1 MQHFMKKISLLSFL
15 LLFCISFSGLA
26 QQAQT
31 LPLDPKTRIGKLDN
45 GLTYYIRKN
54 ELPKNR
60 GEFYIAQKVGSIL
73 EEENQRGLAHF
84 LEHMCFNG
92 TKNFP
97 GNSLIKYLEKIG
109 VKFGENVNAYT
120 SLDETVY
127 NLSNVPL
134 TRETILDSALLV
146 LHDWSSFVSLES
158 KDIDDERG
166 VIREEWRTRNT
177 GGYRVLESGV
187 KEMFANTQYANRM
200 PIGSIDVINNFAY
213 QAIKD
218 YYKKWYRPDLQGI
231 IVVGDIDVD
240 KVEAKIKQIFS
251 DIPAPVNPAV
261 RTHFQVPNNTEP
273 IVSIQTDP
281 EVQQTQIAIYCKHDI
296 VPVEMKSSVNY
307 YFMSLINNLISTMF
321 NARLFELSKS
331 PTPPFAFARG
341 GYGEFFLTPTKD
353 AWSITTMPRNNNETD
368 LALRAVIRENERMR
382 RFGFTASEY
391 SRAKTELLRSY
402 ETAFNEKDK
411 QKNDAYVRECVQH
424 FISNEPMPGIDYE
437 FDLVNKVLPKLPL
450 EAINKMVQQYVS
462 DTNMVFSFTGPK
474 KEGISTPTKE
484 QILNAWKEVK
494 KENITAYVDKVS
506 NKPLIDKK
514 PAGGKIVKTELKPF
528 GYKQWTLS
536 NGVKVLVKK
545 TDYKKDQVIMSSYSP
560 GGSSLVNDSDYP
572 SSTVINEITTLGGV
586 GPFSSVELEKMLTG
600 KIVSVSPSVGALNES
615 INGNA
620 SPKDFETL
628 MQLTYLYFTQPRM
641 DKDAYNSWMVR
652 KKNQLENA
660 SLNPMNSFV
669 DSIITVITNKNP
681 RGKRLNLE
689 MLKKVDYNKVMDIY
703 KDRFADASDFT
714 FFFTGNV
721 EPDSIKNSV
730 ELYLGSLP
738 AKNRKE
744 NFKDRGIYPPKGV
757 VKNNF
762 NKKLEVPKTT
772 VFIAY
777 TGEIPYTLE
786 NDILIDYVKS
796 ILDIVYT
803 ENIREKEGGSYGV
816 GVMGSINKFPKQRFG
831 FQINFDTDP
840 AKREKLTGI
849 VYDEIKKIVTDGP
862 NEVNL
867 NKVKENLLKTYQEN
881 LNENGYWSGV
891 IYSQVVNGVDVN
903 TDYAKIV
910 KSVTPTQIR
919 NFAKKIF
926 SQNNIIEVSMS
937 PEK

>member
-1 MQHFMKKISLLSFL
+1 MKKISLLSFL
-15 LLFCISFSGLA
+15 LLFCIVISGFA

-73 EEENQRGLAHF
+73 EEESQRGLAHF

-120 SLDETVY
+120 ALDETVY

-134 TRETILDSALLV
+134 TREGILDSALLV
-146 LHDWSSFVSLES
+146 LHDWSNFVSLES

-177 GGYRVLESGV
+177 GGYRTMEAGV
-187 KEMFANTQYANRM
+187 KEMFANSQYANRM

-213 QAIKD
+213 QTIKD

-240 KVEAKIKQIFS
+240 KVEAKIKQLFS
-251 DIPAPVNPAV
+251 DIPAPVNPAF
-261 RTHFQVPNNTEP
+261 RTRFQVPNNTEP

-296 VPVEMKSSVNY
+296 VPAEMKTSVNY
-307 YFMSLINNLISTMF
+307 YFMGVINNLISSMF
-321 NARLFELSKS
+321 NARLYELSKS
-331 PTPPFAFARG
+331 ANPPFAGAQG
-341 GYGEFFLTPTKD
+341 GYGNFFLTPTKD
-353 AWSITTMPRNNNETD
+353 AWSVSTAPRNNNETD
-368 LALRAVIRENERMR
+368 LALRAIIRENERMR
-382 RFGFTASEY
+382 RFGFTASEFT
-391 SRAKTELLRSY
+391 RAKTDLLRNY

-411 QKNDAYVRECVQH
+411 QKNDAYVNECQAH
-424 FISNEPMPGIDYE
+424 FINNEPMPGIDFE
-437 FDLVNKVLPKLPL
+437 FDLVNKVLPRLPL

-462 DTNMVFSFTGPK
+462 DTNIVFSITGPK
-474 KEGISTPTKE
+474 KEGINTPTKE

-494 KENITAYVDKVS
+494 QENITAYVDKVS

-514 PAGGKIVKTELKPF
+514 PVAGKIVKEEAKPF
-528 GYKQWTLS
+528 GYTQWTLS

-560 GGSSLVNDSDYP
+560 GGSSLVNDPDYP
-572 SSTVINEITTLGGV
+572 SSIVVNELSTLGGV
-586 GPFSSVELEKMLTG
+586 GQFSSVELEKMLTG
-600 KIVSVSPSVGALNES
+600 KVVSVGPSVGALNEAIS
-615 INGNA
+615 GSA
-620 SPKDFETL
+620 SPKDFETM

-641 DKDAYNSWMVR
+641 DKDAFNSWVVR

-669 DSIITVITNKNP
+669 DSVMNIITNKNP
-681 RGKRLNLE
+681 RGKRLNLD
-689 MLKKVDYNKVMDIY
+689 LLSKVDYNKVMDIY
-703 KDRFADASDFT
+703 KNRFADASDFT

-721 EPDSIKNSV
+721 VPDSIRKSV
-730 ELYLGSLP
+730 ELYLGGLP
-738 AKNRKE
+738 STNRKE
-744 NFKDRGIYPPKGV
+744 TFKDRGIYPPKGV

-762 NKKLEVPKTT
+762 TKKLQVPKTS
-772 VFIAY
+772 VFVAY

-786 NDILIDYVKS
+786 NNILIDYVKS

-816 GVMGSINKFPKQRFG
+816 SVSSSLSRLPKQRFG
-831 FQINFDTDP
+831 FQISFDTDP
-840 AKREKLTGI
+840 AKREKLVGI
-849 VYDEIKKIVTDGP
+849 VYDEIKKFIAEGP

-867 NKVKENLLKTYQEN
+867 NKVKENLLKTYQEA

-891 IYSQVVNGVDVN
+891 IYNQIINGMDVN
-903 TDYAKIV
+903 TDYEKIV
-910 KSVTPTQIR
+910 SGTTTAKVR
-919 NFAKKIF
+919 DFAKKIF

>member
-1 MQHFMKKISLLSFL
+1 MKKISLLSFIL
-15 LLFCISFSGLA
+15 LLCIVFSGFA

-73 EEENQRGLAHF
+73 EEEPQRGLAHF

-109 VKFGENVNAYT
+109 VKFGENVNAFT
-120 SLDETVY
+120 AFDETVY

-134 TRETILDSALLV
+134 TREGVLDSALLV
-146 LHDWSSFVSLES
+146 LHDWSGFVSLEN

-166 VIREEWRTRNT
+166 VIREEWRSRNT
-177 GGYRVLESGV
+177 GSQRAMESGIQ
-187 KEMFANTQYANRM
+187 EMLANSQYANRM
-200 PIGSIDVINNFAY
+200 PIGSIDIINNFPY
-213 QAIKD
+213 QLIKD

-231 IVVGDIDVD
+231 IVVGDVDVD
-240 KVEAKIKQIFS
+240 KVEAKIKQLFS
-251 DIPAPVNPAV
+251 DIPAPVNPAF
-261 RTHFQVPNNTEP
+261 RTRFQVPNNTEP

-296 VPVEMKSSVNY
+296 VPVEAKTSVNY
-307 YFMSLINNLISTMF
+307 YFMCVMNNLISNMF
-321 NARLFELSKS
+321 NTRLYELSKS
-331 PTPPFAFARG
+331 PNPPFAGAQG
-341 GYGEFFLTPTKD
+341 GYGNFIVASTKD
-353 AWSITTMPRNNNETD
+353 AWRVAVAPRNNNETD
-368 LALRAVIRENERMR
+368 IALRAIIRENERMR
-382 RFGFTASEY
+382 RFGFTASEFT
-391 SRAKTELLRSY
+391 RAKTDLLRNY
-402 ETAFNEKDK
+402 ETAYNEKDK
-411 QKNDAYVRECVQH
+411 QKNDAYVKECQEH
-424 FISNEPMPGIDYE
+424 FVNNEPMPGIDYE
-437 FDLVNKVLPKLPL
+437 FNLVNKVLPQLPL
-450 EAINKMVQQYVS
+450 AVINKMVQQYVS
-462 DTNMVFSFTGPK
+462 DTNIVFSFIGPK
-474 KEGISTPTKE
+474 KEGINTPTKE
-484 QILNAWKEVK
+484 QILNVWKEVK
-494 KENITAYVDKVS
+494 QENITAYVDKVS

-514 PAGGKIVKTELKPF
+514 PAGGKIVKTEPKPF
-528 GYKQWTLS
+528 GYLQWTLS

-545 TDYKKDQVIMSSYSP
+545 TDYKKDQVIMNSYSP
-560 GGSSLVNDSDYP
+560 GGSSLVSDADYP
-572 SSTVINEITTLGGV
+572 SSTVINELSTLGGV
-586 GPFSSVELEKMLTG
+586 GQFTSVELAKMLSG
-600 KIVSVSPSVGALNES
+600 KLVSVGPSVGTLSEAM
-615 INGNA
+615 NGSA

-641 DKDAYNSWMVR
+641 DQNAFNSWMIR
-652 KKNQLENA
+652 KKNQLGNA
-660 SLNPMNSFV
+660 SLDPMNSYS
-669 DSIITVITNKNP
+669 DSVVNIITNKNP

-689 MLKKVDYNKVMDIY
+689 MLQKVDYNKVMEIY

-721 EPDSIKNSV
+721 EPDSIRNSV

-744 NFKDRGIYPPKGV
+744 NFKDRGVYPPKGV

-762 NKKLEVPKTT
+762 NKKLSVPKTT

-777 TGEIPYTLE
+777 TGEIPYTLK

-796 ILDIVYT
+796 VLEIVYT

-816 GVMGSINKFPKQRFG
+816 SVSGNLSRLPKQRFG

-849 VYDEIKKIVTDGP
+849 VYDEIKKIMTEGP
-862 NEVNL
+862 SEVNL
-867 NKVKENLLKTYQEN
+867 DKVKENMLKTYQER
-881 LNENGYWSGV
+881 LNENGYWASV
-891 IYSQVVNGVDVN
+891 IYNQIVNGMDIN
-903 TDYAKIV
+903 TDYEKLVRA
-910 KSVTPTQIR
+910 VTPIQVR
-919 NFAKKIF
+919 DFAKRIF
-926 SQNNIIEVSMS
+926 SQHNIIEVSMS